1 MNFHL
6 PDHTFKI
13 DEYITHHLA
22 DAHVWNLPFLP
33 AIQLPKYLSL
43 HGVMVLLCAVFLVIL
58 FCILY
63 KKDQKVPTGINT
75 VLEIFVEFIRDQIA
89 VQAMGKKDGIK
100 LTPFLCTIFFFILGL
115 NLLGL
120 VPLFSTATA
129 NINVTGALACIILF
143 MLTVW
148 IIWKNGISGFLKA
161 FVPSGVPG
169 PILLLIVPLEFLGIF
184 IKCFALM
191 IRLFANMLAGHMV
204 IYSLLGLVVMVG
216 WLALPA
222 VFLAV
227 AISALEVFVAFLQA
241 YIFTIL
247 SAVFIGQMLH
257 PEH

>member
-1 MNFHL
+1 MTIQL
-6 PDHTFKI
+6 PDPNFKI
-13 DEYITHHLA
+13 DEFIMHHLA
-22 DAHVWNLPFLP
+22 DSHVWHLPFLSP
-33 AIQLPKYLSL
+33 VELPRFLSL
-43 HGVMVLLCAVFLVIL
+43 HGVMVLLCALMLIIL
-58 FCILY
+58 LCVLY
-63 KKDQKVPTGINT
+63 KKDQKFPSGLNT
-75 VLEIFVEFIRDQIA
+75 LLELFVEFIRDQIA
-89 VQAMGKKDGIK
+89 IQAMGKKDGIR
-100 LTPFLCTIFFFILGL
+100 LTPLLCTIFFFILGL
-115 NLLGL
+115 NLMGL

-129 NINVTGALACIILF
+129 NLNVTGALACVTLF
-143 MLTVW
+143 MLTVGV
-148 IIWKNGISGFLKA
+148 IWKNGIGGFFKA
-161 FVPSGVPG
+161 FVPSGVPA
-169 PILLLIVPLEFLGIF
+169 PILLLIVPLEFVGIF

-247 SAVFIGQMLH
+247 TAVFIGQMMH

>member
-22 DAHVWNLPFLP
+22 DAHVWTLPFLP

-75 VLEIFVEFIRDQIA
+75 VLEIFVEFILDQIA

-115 NLLGL
+115 NLMGV

-148 IIWKNGISGFLKA
+148 IIWKNGITGFLKA
-161 FVPSGVPG
+161 FVPSGVPA

>member
-1 MNFHL
+1 MKIQL
-6 PDHTFKI
+6 PDPAFKI
-13 DEYITHHLA
+13 DEYIMHHLA
-22 DAHVWNLPFLP
+22 DARVWQLPFLP
-33 AIQLPKYLSL
+33 PIQLPEYLSL
-43 HGVMVLLCAVFLVIL
+43 HGVMVLLCAVFLIVL
-58 FCILY
+58 FCVIY
-63 KKDQKVPTGINT
+63 KKDQKFPSGVNNL
-75 VLEIFVEFIRDQIA
+75 LEMFVEFIRDQIA
-89 VQAMGKKDGIK
+89 VQAMGKKEGNRF
-100 LTPFLCTIFFFILGL
+100 TPFLCTIFFFILGL
-115 NLLGL
+115 NLMGL

-143 MLTVW
+143 MLTAGV
-148 IIWKNGISGFLKA
+148 IWKNGVTGFFKA
-161 FVPSGVPG
+161 FVPSGVPV
-169 PILLLIVPLEFLGIF
+169 PILLLIVPLEFIGIF

-216 WLALPA
+216 WLAIPA

>member
-33 AIQLPKYLSL
+33 AIHLPKYLSL
-43 HGVMVLLCAVFLVIL
+43 HGVMVLLCAVFLIIL
-58 FCILY
+58 FCVLY

-75 VLEIFVEFIRDQIA
+75 LLEMFVEFIRDQIA
-89 VQAMGKKDGIK
+89 VEAMGKQDGIK
-100 LTPFLCTIFFFILGL
+100 MTPFLCSLFFFILGL
-115 NLLGL
+115 NLMGL
-120 VPLFSTATA
+120 VPLFATATA

-148 IIWKNGISGFLKA
+148 IIWKNGFTGFLKA
-161 FVPSGVPG
+161 FVPSGVPV
-169 PILLLIVPLEFLGIF
+169 PILFLIVPLEFLGIF

-204 IYSLLGLVVMVG
+204 IYALLGLVVMVG

-227 AISALEVFVAFLQA
+227 AISALEVFIAFLQA